1 MRLEIKYKL
10 LILVILPVITI
21 VFFSALHIYDKYSQ
35 LQENEKL
42 LSYSK
47 IIKKSSNLI
56 HEIQIERGLSYN
68 SLIDNIPYFAVK
80 LQEQKQ
86 KTDRSIDEFKD
97 YIAKVDPNILS
108 PTSIDFINKINTSLS
123 KLNAIR
129 EKIIHKD
136 ISAKKS
142 FELYT
147 TLDKTIIEL
156 VESFA
161 LYSNNTETYEDAI
174 ALKHILVLQELA
186 GQERA
191 LVSSILQNSDAN
203 LQEIQQ
209 LYTLIFAQKEKYK
222 SIEHLIIN
230 PKIKETLQD
239 VHEKYKN
246 SFIISTREAIKLHTS
261 KQAILNEIFQIIGYG
276 GMIHDLKRYKKSNNV
291 MFYNSFLQ
299 KQKKF
304 NKLIDEY
311 LALTYKN
318 SVEYMVAH
326 KLKENFISAQKNPS
340 APFNAEE
347 TLQLYQKLSNQTY
360 SIEPKKWFEISTQR
374 INKFHDLEVLILSII
389 DQNTHNDKIN
399 IINSITFLILL
410 TLVTI
415 FSLLLGARY
424 IYMGMSNSI
433 ARLASGVEEF
443 FNFLNFKQGKAL
455 AINTHSNDEI
465 SDIAHSINKQIQR
478 VQQNLQEDKDFI
490 HETTQILTL
499 MKDGNFSERL
509 YFDPYNPNL
518 KELKSVF
525 NELIELISDK
535 IKEQTLELEKLNA
548 SLENEVFH
556 QTIELQEKITELTV
570 ARDKA
575 IQAEIAKDEFLV
587 NMSHEIRTPLNAILG
602 FVTILKKRIDDEKSL
617 SYLNIIDGSGKS
629 LLTIINDILDFSK
642 IQSGKFTI
650 NPYNIDPLEE
660 FSNAVLLFASKAY
673 EKHLNYAVYIDPKLP
688 KTICI
693 DAVRVKQI
701 LSNLLS
707 NAIKFTPEDGTIKV
721 KITCEKARLIISIQD
736 SGIGISK
743 QNQSK
748 IFSAFE
754 QADGSTTRKY
764 GGTGLGLSISSKLA
778 KLMNGDLTL
787 YSEEHQG
794 STFTLTLP
802 VEIIENAPHENM
814 TLKSI
819 ADMRCAI
826 LSNPFTDTSSTTKL
840 IKKYLQDFTLEHII
854 ELQQYQEDG
863 YDILFF
869 IPDDDYNEDI
879 VNSSTPSVA
888 ILKSASI
895 KLANLEHIQPL
906 YAPFIPKSILEA
918 INGLGIKKLH
928 DNTAATLEETKEQE
942 LHYQGHILVAEDN
955 KTNQMLISLM
965 LDDYGIEY
973 MIANNG
979 LEAVELFEKNSFDM
993 VLMDEN
999 MPELNGIGAMQKIKE
1014 YEKANSLLRTP
1025 VIALTAS
1032 VLESDKEMF
1041 IQAGMDG
1048 FVGKPINTKELE
1060 AEFDKYLQKQ

>member
-35 LQENEKL
+35 LEKNEKL

-68 SLIDNIPYFAVK
+68 FLINDTPYFTAK
-80 LQEQKQ
+80 LQEQKE
-86 KTDRSIDEFKD
+86 KANRAIDEFKD
-97 YIAKVDPNILS
+97 DIAKVDPNILS

-123 KLNAIR
+123 KLNSIR
-129 EKIIHKD
+129 EKIIHKN
-136 ISAKKS
+136 ISVKKS
-142 FELYT
+142 FEIYT
-147 TLDKTIIEL
+147 MLDKTIIEL

-174 ALKHILVLQELA
+174 ALKHLLILQELA

-222 SIEHLIIN
+222 SIKHLVIN
-230 PKIKETLQD
+230 PEIKKTLQEI
-239 VHEKYKN
+239 HEKYKN

-261 KQAILNEIFQIIGYG
+261 KQIIINEIFKIIGYG
-276 GMIHDLKRYKKSNNV
+276 GMIHDLKRYKKSNDI

-326 KLKENFISAQKNPS
+326 KLKEIFISAQKNPNS
-340 APFNAEE
+340 LNAEE
-347 TLQLYQKLSNQTY
+347 TLQFYQKLSNQTY
-360 SIEPKKWFEISTQR
+360 SIEPEKWFEISTQR

-399 IINSITFLILL
+399 IINSIVFLTLL

-478 VQQNLQEDKDFI
+478 VEQNLKEDKDFI
-490 HETTQILTL
+490 NETTQILTL
-499 MKDGNFSERL
+499 MKEGNFSERL

-518 KELKSVF
+518 KELKTVF

-575 IQAEIAKDEFLV
+575 IQAEIAKDEFLA

-688 KTICI
+688 RTICI
-693 DAVRVKQI
+693 DSVRVKQI

-721 KITCEKARLIISIQD
+721 KITCEKAHLIISIQD

-778 KLMNGDLTL
+778 KLMDGDLTL
-787 YSEEHQG
+787 DSEEHQG

-802 VEIIENAPHENM
+802 VEIIENIPHENM

-819 ADMRCAI
+819 ADIPCAI
-826 LSNPFTDTSSTTKL
+826 LSSPFTDTSTTKL
-840 IKKYLQDFTLEHII
+840 IKKYLQDFGLKHIT

-869 IPDDDYNEDI
+869 VPDDDYNEDI
-879 VNSSTPSVA
+879 VNSSTPSIA

-895 KLANLEHIQPL
+895 KLANLDHIQPL

-918 INGLGIKKLH
+918 INGLGIEKLH
-928 DNTAATLEETKEQE
+928 DNTTATLEETKEQE

-979 LEAVELFEKNSFDM
+979 LEAVELFKKNNFDM

-1014 YEKANSLLRTP
+1014 YEKENALLRTP

-1048 FVGKPINTKELE
+1048 FVGKPINNKELE

>member
-10 LILVILPVITI
+10 LILIVLPVITI
-21 VFFSALHIYDKYSQ
+21 IFFSALHIYDKYSQ
-35 LQENEKL
+35 LAGNDKL

-68 SLIDNIPYFAVK
+68 SLINDNPYFIAK
-80 LQEQKQ
+80 LQVQKQ
-86 KTDRSIDEFKD
+86 KTDESIEEFKH
-97 YIAKVDPNILS
+97 YIAQVDPTILS
-108 PTSIDFINKINTSLS
+108 PTTIDFINKINISLS
-123 KLNAIR
+123 KLRPIR
-129 EKIIHKD
+129 EKIIQKD
-136 ISAKKS
+136 ISAKDS
-142 FELYT
+142 FKIYT
-147 TLDKTIIEL
+147 TLDKNIIEL

-174 ALKHILVLQELA
+174 ALKNILVLQELA

-191 LVSSILQNSDAN
+191 LVSSILQNSN
-203 LQEIQQ
+203 TSSQSIQKF
-209 LYTLIFAQKEKYK
+209 YALIFAQKEKYR
-222 SIEHLIIN
+222 SIEHLVIN
-230 PKIKETLQD
+230 QKIKKTLQEI
-239 VHEKYKN
+239 HEKYKR
-246 SFIISTREAIKLHTS
+246 SFIVSTREYIKRHES
-261 KQAILNEIFQIIGYG
+261 KQLILSEIFKIIGYG
-276 GMIHDLKRYKKSNNV
+276 GMIHDLKRYKKSKNIK
-291 MFYNSFLQ
+291 FYNSFLQ

-304 NKLIDEY
+304 NKLIDDY

-318 SVEYMVAH
+318 SVEYMVSN
-326 KLKENFISAQKNPS
+326 KLKENFLAVQKDPQS
-340 APFNAEE
+340 PFNAEE
-347 TLQLYQKLSNQTY
+347 TLKLYKKLSNQTY
-360 SIEPKKWFEISTQR
+360 TIDPKKWFEISTQR

-389 DQNTHNDKIN
+389 DQNTHNDKVN
-399 IINSITFLILL
+399 IINSISFLILL

-415 FSLLLGARY
+415 FSLLLGARHIY
-424 IYMGMSNSI
+424 IGIGNSI
-433 ARLASGVEEF
+433 AKLANGVEEF
-443 FNFLNFKQGKAL
+443 FNFLNFKRDKAL
-455 AINTHSNDEI
+455 PIDTNSNDEI
-465 SDIAHSINKQIQR
+465 SDIAQGFNKQIQL
-478 VQQNLQEDKDFI
+478 VQENLEEDKVFI
-490 HETTQILTL
+490 NETTQIVTL
-499 MKDGNFSERL
+499 MKDGIFSERL
-509 YFDPYNPNL
+509 YFDPHNPNL
-518 KELKSVF
+518 KELKTVF

-548 SLENEVFH
+548 SLENEVFR
-556 QTIELQEKITELTV
+556 QTIELQEKVTELTV

-575 IQAEIAKDEFLV
+575 IQAEIAKDEFLA

-602 FVTILKKRIDDEKSL
+602 FVTILKKRVDDEKSL

-650 NPYNIDPLEE
+650 NPHNIDPLEE

-688 KTICI
+688 RTICI
-693 DAVRVKQI
+693 DSVRVKQI

-721 KITCEKARLIISIQD
+721 KIICENTNLLISIQD
-736 SGIGISK
+736 TGIGISK
-743 QNQSK
+743 KNQSK

-778 KLMNGDLTL
+778 KLMNGELTL
-787 YSEEHQG
+787 CSEEHKG

-802 VEIIENAPHENM
+802 VEIIDNKPNENM
-814 TLKSI
+814 NLRSI
-819 ADMRCAI
+819 ADLECAI
-826 LSNPFTDTSSTTKL
+826 LTNPFTDTSDTTRL
-840 IKKYLQDFTLEHII
+840 IKKYLSDFGLKHITQ
-854 ELQQYQEDG
+854 LDQYQEDG

-879 VNSSTPSVA
+879 VNSTTPSVA

-906 YAPFIPKSILEA
+906 YAPFIPKSIIEA
-918 INGLGIKKLH
+918 INDLGIKKMQ
-928 DNTAATLEETKEQE
+928 NTSVTLEESNEQE
-942 LHYQGHILVAEDN
+942 VHYKGNVLVAEDN
-955 KTNQMLISLM
+955 KTNQMLISLI

-973 MIANNG
+973 KIANNG
-979 LEAVELFEKNSFDM
+979 LEAVELFQNNSFDM

-1014 YEKANSLLRTP
+1014 YEKANSLLHTP

-1041 IQAGMDG
+1041 INAGMDG
-1048 FVGKPINTKELE
+1048 FVGKPINNKELE